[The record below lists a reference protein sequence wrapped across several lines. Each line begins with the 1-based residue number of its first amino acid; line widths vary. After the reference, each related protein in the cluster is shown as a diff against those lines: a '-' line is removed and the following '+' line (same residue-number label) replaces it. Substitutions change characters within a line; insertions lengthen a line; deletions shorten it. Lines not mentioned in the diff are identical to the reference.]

1 MHRSPLILDFY
12 FVKKVQFELKAGFDD
27 DFNREL
33 QGVESPK
40 VTADIKSGQ
49 NTENPL
55 AWRFE
60 LSVATDKK
68 ASEKDFPYIF
78 GVTMVGFFRVDENYP
93 TENAEMLVTVNAP
106 SVLYS
111 CAREFLANVTGRS
124 PYAAILL
131 PSLSFLPLPNEQKE
145 KETKPSA
152 KAQNSPRKK
161 KRTSDKI

>member
-12 FVKKVQFELKAGFDD
+12 FVKKVQFELKEGFDD
-27 DFNREL
+27 NFNCEL

-40 VTADIKSGQ
+40 ITVDIKSGQ
-49 NTENPL
+49 HTENPL

-60 LSVATDKK
+60 ISVATDKK

-78 GVTMVGFFRVDENYP
+78 GVTIVGFFRVDENYP
-93 TENAEMLVTVNAP
+93 AENAEMLATVNAP

-131 PSLSFLPLPNEQKE
+131 PSVSFVPEP
-145 KETKPSA
+145 
-152 KAQNSPRKK
+152 KK
-161 KRTSDKI
+161 KKKENVQPVKKIKRIATSSKTKSE